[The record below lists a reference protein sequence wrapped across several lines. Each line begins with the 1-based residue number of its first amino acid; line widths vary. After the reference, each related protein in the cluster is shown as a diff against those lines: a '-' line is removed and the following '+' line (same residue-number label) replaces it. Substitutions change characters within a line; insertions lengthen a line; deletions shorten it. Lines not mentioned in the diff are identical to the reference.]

1 MAMDVNE
8 LAGLSDHELMVHAVR
23 EVTMMAAKEIDP
35 ESRTEKRAI
44 ISQLLA
50 VLDRSDVVAARNR
63 LERHYGMIPL
73 PSRRLLTGLW
83 TITAPEEAMRSRSS
97 SSTHTAWITFVR
109 LFNRPSSAVYR
120 TSERP
125 AKRGCSAAST
135 RSSPATSTSP
145 RKR

>member
-8 LAGLSDHELMVHAVR
+8 LAGLSDQELMVHAVR

-35 ESRTEKRAI
+35 ESRTENRVL

-73 PSRRLLTGLW
+73 PIDWR
-83 TITAPEEAMRSRSS
+83 
-97 SSTHTAWITFVR
+97 
-109 LFNRPSSAVYR
+109 
-120 TSERP
+120 
-125 AKRGCSAAST
+125 
-135 RSSPATSTSP
+135 
-145 RKR
+145 

>member
-50 VLDRSDVVAARNR
+50 VLDRNGVVAARNR

-73 PSRRLLTGLW
+73 PVGW
-83 TITAPEEAMRSRSS
+83 
-97 SSTHTAWITFVR
+97 
-109 LFNRPSSAVYR
+109 N
-120 TSERP
+120 
-125 AKRGCSAAST
+125 
-135 RSSPATSTSP
+135 
-145 RKR
+145 